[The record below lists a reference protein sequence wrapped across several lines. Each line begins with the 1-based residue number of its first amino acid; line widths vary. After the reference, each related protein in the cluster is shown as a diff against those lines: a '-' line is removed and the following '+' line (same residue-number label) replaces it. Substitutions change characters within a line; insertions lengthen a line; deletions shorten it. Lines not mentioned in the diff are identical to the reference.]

1 MPALLSVSLDAITF
15 RTCDGFVSVNVRPLE
30 EVGEEEA
37 GDAVAVEEVDD
48 DDDDDEEEIFV
59 FVVVLVVSADV
70 VCKADAGTLPRCTKT
85 SPFVILPPLPVP
97 CLTEDKVRP

>member
-1 MPALLSVSLDAITF
+1 
-15 RTCDGFVSVNVRPLE
+15 VNVRPLE

-48 DDDDDEEEIFV
+48 DDDVDEEEIFV